1 MGEFS
6 ALSLVVTTV
15 VTGHEHDPVFPSSI
29 TASSELGR
37 SLLSLARRINNDDNN
52 NGVDY
57 TWITNYSLKFQGCH
71 SHTALNLEADNENDV
86 IIKTVKLAHFR
97 LCPTNSCQT
106 WLGGGCS
113 SNYAD
118 YVIDLETF
126 AKSYIQSQRRAREY
140 QCQLYMLN
148 SCDCQENDDRDD
160 GWKRE
165 YCEYDCFSNS
175 KLYKDCSDRNPYQEE
190 DGEQQRRFEPERYM
204 ECKEWERNEGG
215 NNNNNN
221 GDDDGDQTQ
230 YYIGPYCSA
239 KGGEVYLGLY
249 TDDSCTNFADTNS
262 GRNTYKSLAGT
273 DLPYAATSLIS
284 SDCVSC
290 IEVEDLNRR
299 QDEAQDDAYGDDAE
313 DADEVSEQCER
324 LYQSSGKCEMS
335 LSSNSGVESPN
346 SNACSYIGGI
356 QFTKVNGVVV
366 KKMGAGEKANV
377 FIGLFATM
385 FVGMAAIVYK
395 LRKNID
401 AKGSPLLEKDD
412 SQEDKPFA

>member
-1 MGEFS
+1 MMTEMTDGRGNTANMIVFRIASCIRIVRIGTRIKKRMESSRGGLNQRGIWSVRSGRGMRVGIIIITMVTMMAIRLSTTLDPIALPKVRCCCCHRRDVTPQALLFCLEHTTNFS
-6 ALSLVVTTV
+6 SHHPAV
-15 VTGHEHDPVFPSSI
+15 
-29 TASSELGR
+29 
-37 SLLSLARRINNDDNN
+37 
-52 NGVDY
+52 
-57 TWITNYSLKFQGCH
+57 YS
-71 SHTALNLEADNENDV
+71 
-86 IIKTVKLAHFR
+86 
-97 LCPTNSCQT
+97 
-106 WLGGGCS
+106 
-113 SNYAD
+113 
-118 YVIDLETF
+118 
-126 AKSYIQSQRRAREY
+126 
-140 QCQLYMLN
+140 
-148 SCDCQENDDRDD
+148 
-160 GWKRE
+160 
-165 YCEYDCFSNS
+165 
-175 KLYKDCSDRNPYQEE
+175 
-190 DGEQQRRFEPERYM
+190 
-204 ECKEWERNEGG
+204 
-215 NNNNNN
+215 
-221 GDDDGDQTQ
+221 
-230 YYIGPYCSA
+230 
-239 KGGEVYLGLY
+239 GGEVYLGLY